1 MGFEF
6 KVFTVFSWLF
16 LRKRGFKKRDGFCYT
31 EDMVKKIGLVILA
44 IVILVFLLGFLKGL
58 RLGLGVDFSKQ
69 YPAANVKNLGFEKK
83 KTGTLF
89 TIYYHPE
96 SETNANKSLAVLEQ
110 AGLPLFKKYL
120 GLEPKETSVFLIT
133 SLDEYVKKADF
144 PGGKENVQIG
154 DGSVSNGKIF
164 FYRPFEEERLGKT
177 EGMIVHEG
185 THGVVTQFLG
195 EEGKKFLP
203 GFLNEGLAHYLEY
216 VYKDG
221 PNFKP
226 QEQIYHFDLL
236 AKGVK
241 TGEPKL
247 LSLAEL
253 GQKCDNYISDE
264 TLNFLCRGQGT
275 YTVWSLVK
283 TYQEDILGKFL
294 RDLKQ
299 NQDWQKSLTN
309 LTGKPLNLLGQ
320 EILDQLKL
328 MVK

>member
-1 MGFEF
+1 M
-6 KVFTVFSWLF
+6 
-16 LRKRGFKKRDGFCYT
+16 
-31 EDMVKKIGLVILA
+31 KKIVSTVLI
-44 IVILVFLLGFLKGL
+44 IVILVFLFGFLKGL
-58 RLGLGVDFSKQ
+58 RFGRDQIIFNKPAKVDFSKQ
-69 YPAANVKNLGFEKK
+69 YPSADFKNLGFEKK
-83 KTGTLF
+83 KTDTLF

-110 AGLPLFKKYL
+110 AGLPLFKKYF

-164 FYRPFEEERLGKT
+164 FYRPFEEERPGKT
-177 EGMIVHEG
+177 EGMIVHEE
-185 THGVVTQFLG
+185 THAVVTQFLG
-195 EEGKKFLP
+195 EEGKRFLP

-236 AKGVK
+236 EKGVK

-247 LSLAEL
+247 LSLSEL
-253 GQKCDNYISDE
+253 GQKCDNYIFDE
-264 TLNFLCRGQGT
+264 TTNFLCRGQGT
-275 YTVWSLVK
+275 YTVWYLTK
-283 TYQEDILGKFL
+283 TYGEDFWGKFL
-294 RDLKQ
+294 MDLKP
-299 NQDWQKSLTN
+299 NKDWQKSLTN
-309 LTGKPLNLLGQ
+309 LTGKPLETLGQ
-320 EILDQLKL
+320 EILNNLKL
-328 MVK
+328 MFR

>member
-1 MGFEF
+1 M
-6 KVFTVFSWLF
+6 
-16 LRKRGFKKRDGFCYT
+16 
-31 EDMVKKIGLVILA
+31 KKIVLA
-44 IVILVFLLGFLKGL
+44 VLAFLILVFLFGFLKGP
-58 RLGLGVDFSKQ
+58 RLGSGVDFSKQ
-69 YPAANVKNLGFEKK
+69 YSASDVQYLGFEKK
-83 KTGTLF
+83 KTGISF
-89 TIYYHPE
+89 IVYYHPE
-96 SETNANKSLAVLEQ
+96 KETNANKSLAVLEQ

-120 GLEPKETSVFLIT
+120 GLEPKEISVFVIT

-144 PGGKENVQIG
+144 PGGLGNVQVG

-164 FYRPFEEERLGKT
+164 FYRPFEEERPGKT

-185 THGVVTQFLG
+185 AHAVVTQFLG
-195 EEGKKFLP
+195 EERKRFLP

-236 AKGVK
+236 EKGVK

-247 LSLAEL
+247 LSLSEL

-275 YTVWSLVK
+275 YTVWSLAK
-283 TYQEDILGKFL
+283 TYGGDFWGKFL
-294 RDLKQ
+294 LDLRQ

-320 EILDQLKL
+320 EIQDQLKL